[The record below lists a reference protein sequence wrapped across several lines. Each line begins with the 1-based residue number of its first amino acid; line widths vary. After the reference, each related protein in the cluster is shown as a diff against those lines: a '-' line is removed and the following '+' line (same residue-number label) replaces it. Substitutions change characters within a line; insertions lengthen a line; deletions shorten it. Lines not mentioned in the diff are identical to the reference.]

1 MIRGVSPPP
10 RSEYVISGRF
20 RLFQDIFRHPI
31 STFRHPCSCAPRHI
45 LDIIRMRAHPSRGPA
60 RRRAIAASWRRSC
73 RGRKPH
79 IIQMLPP
86 SLPAPRGPRPAR
98 HMGDMNHTHLTRSA
112 IYFRACAR
120 HGGGA
125 GSPRFSPRRA
135 EIPSFHVIRLHDEG
149 YRPRFDGPGTRSS
162 GRMSRL
168 GRWRARRPG
177 LPSIDPQRTIS
188 VPSSSVRCMT
198 RRWRRAS

>member
-60 RRRAIAASWRRSC
+60 QRRAIAASWRRSC

-86 SLPAPRGPRPAR
+86 SLPAPRGPPAGTPYGRHEPHPFDALGDIYSRLRPTRRRGRLTSIFAPAR
-98 HMGDMNHTHLTRSA
+98 RNTLIPGHP
-112 IYFRACAR
+112 
-120 HGGGA
+120 
-125 GSPRFSPRRA
+125 SPRQ
-135 EIPSFHVIRLHDEG
+135 G